1 MQVMFGLTK
10 VLSLALFFFLIFV
23 FYSTANTF
31 AFNGINIFIFILN
44 FLISHLLLM
53 ELIM

>member
-10 VLSLALFFFLIFV
+10 VLSLALFFLFFV

-53 ELIM
+53 ELIL